1 MIVRGLGPAELAAM
15 SDALRRGDPLRL
27 ELEGHVPRDVRLDEI
42 APLLYTG
49 LARDPRDQ
57 RVLDAFAAP
66 AARRGHPAR
75 VTAIIPCSRG
85 VPRGVHALHRQDLHV
100 RVLVLSNGPD
110 GPEHVSGAE
119 ILRVPWEGHG
129 RTRQSAL
136 RHVTDPYVFFTV
148 DDAIP
153 LGQGFLRTLVEA
165 LDAGPWAAVT
175 ARQIPWPDADR
186 VTAERLRRWTP
197 AGHRVIPF
205 PQTDHVAALY
215 RTETLSADP
224 LPDVPIAEDA
234 VWSLTHLVGYVP
246 DAPILHAHTRQAGAL
261 YRRNRDIHAQLAAAG
276 QAPAMSSI
284 ADVVAALPG
293 IVRPSLHGQRG
304 EWQNQ
309 IAELAGQW
317 RGNRMGTR
325 SRRKSEKGR

>member
-1 MIVRGLGPAELAAM
+1 MIVRGLGPAERAAM
-15 SDALRRGDPLRL
+15 SDALRRGDPIRL
-27 ELEGHVPRDVRLDEI
+27 ELDAHVQRGVRLDEI
-42 APLLYTG
+42 APLLYAG
-49 LARDPRDQ
+49 VARDPRDQ
-57 RVLDAFAAP
+57 RVLDAFAP
-66 AARRGHPAR
+66 PPARRGHPAR

-85 VPRGVHALHRQDLHV
+85 VPLGVHALHRQDLAV

-110 GPEHVSGAE
+110 GPDHVPGAE
-119 ILRVPWEGHG
+119 VLHVAWEGHG
-129 RTRQSAL
+129 RTRQLAL

-148 DDAIP
+148 DDALP

-186 VTAERLRRWTP
+186 VTIERCRRWTP

-215 RTETLSADP
+215 RTETLFRDP

-234 VWSLTHLVGYVP
+234 VWSLNHLVGYVP
-246 DAPILHAHTRQAGAL
+246 DAPILHAHAREAGAL

-276 QAPAMSSI
+276 QAPTVASI
-284 ADVVAALPG
+284 TDVVAALPG
-293 IVRPSLHGQRG
+293 ILRPSLHGQRG

-317 RGNRMGTR
+317 RGGRMG
-325 SRRKSEKGR
+325 SKGRRKAGK